1 MEVIYDGSPKSKTA
15 VALGNFDGL
24 HIAHVR
30 VIERA
35 VEYARK
41 TGVKSAVLLFAEHT
55 SKVVGENV
63 PQITSMADKVK
74 ILEGLDVDYVYVR
87 DFDEAFM
94 NLTPSEFGKYLK
106 NTLNACA
113 VSVGYDYRFGIGASG
128 DVELLREIG
137 SRLGFDVLVSEKIT
151 HGGEA
156 VKSSVIRRLIENG
169 DVERAGELLGRQ
181 FVICGAVEKGLQN
194 GRKLGFPTANVGYDN
209 GIVLPK
215 NGVYAGYTTVG
226 GKRYKS
232 LINVGNN
239 PTFGAEHITVES
251 HMLDFYGD
259 IYGREVSVEFVK
271 RLRDDKKF
279 NGIDELKAQIMRDI
293 EGVEAKCIL

>member
-1 MEVIYDGSPKSKTA
+1 MKVIYEGSLKSKTA

-24 HIAHVR
+24 HIAHVK

-41 TGVKSAVLLFAEHT
+41 TGVESAVLLFAEHT
-55 SKVVGENV
+55 SRVVGENV
-63 PQITSMADKVK
+63 PQITSMSDKLK
-74 ILEGLDVDYVYVR
+74 ILEGMEVDYVYVR
-87 DFDEAFM
+87 DFDETFM
-94 NLTPSEFGKYLK
+94 SLTPSEFGEYLK

-128 DVELLREIG
+128 DVDRLREIG
-137 SRLGFDVLVSEKIT
+137 GILDFDVLVSEEIT
-151 HGGEA
+151 YGGEA
-156 VKSSVIRRLIENG
+156 VKSSAIRRLVESG
-169 DVERAGELLGRQ
+169 DVERASKLLGRR
-181 FVICGAVEKGLQN
+181 FAICGTVEKGLQN
-194 GRKLGFPTANVGYDN
+194 GRKLGFPTANVGYDDSLL
-209 GIVLPK
+209 LPK

-226 GKRYKS
+226 RTRYKS
-232 LINVGNN
+232 LINIGNN

-251 HMLDFYGD
+251 HMLDFCDD

-293 EGVEAKCIL
+293 EGVESKCIL